1 MDIKKI
7 IQKENI
13 LLDINAKSKI
23 DAFNALAE
31 SLKRTGVIT
40 NKELFVTDVLKREDE
55 YSTGIGFGIAI
66 PHAKSEYVTDA
77 AIAVG
82 KLTEN
87 IEYESMDGEPIQI
100 MFMIAVPIQNNDEH
114 LKILSMLSR
123 KFMDEEFRNILKK
136 ASSRDEIMKV
146 LESV

>member
-13 LLDINAKSKI
+13 LLNINAKSKI

-31 SLKRTGVIT
+31 SLKETGVIT
-40 NKELFVTDVLKREDE
+40 NKELFVKDVLKREEE

-66 PHAKSEYVTDA
+66 PHAKSKYVNNA

-82 KLTEN
+82 KLMEN
-87 IEYESMDGEPIQI
+87 IEYESMDDEPIHI
-100 MFMIAVPIQNNDEH
+100 MFMIAVPMQNNDEH
-114 LKILSMLSR
+114 LKILSILSR
-123 KFMDEEFRNILKK
+123 KFMDEEFRNTLKK
-136 ASSRDEIMKV
+136 ANSKDEIMKV